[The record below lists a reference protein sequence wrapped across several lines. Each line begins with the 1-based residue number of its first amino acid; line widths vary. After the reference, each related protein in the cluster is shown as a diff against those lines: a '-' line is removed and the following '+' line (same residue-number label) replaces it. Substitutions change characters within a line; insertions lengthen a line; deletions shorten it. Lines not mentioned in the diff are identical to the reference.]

1 MQRVTAAEA
10 ARALKVNRSTVSRWL
25 QKNPAL
31 VDADGRVSVEELRR
45 HREAV
50 IDPRLQ
56 TNTAERAAEPAPAP
70 APERQA
76 APSINDHKARL
87 ERAKADE
94 AELDL
99 AERLGQTLVRADVE
113 RAIGE
118 AGEQLRQDIA
128 ARVRD
133 EAERL
138 AQISDVREME
148 LAVRKLFAEVV
159 ASSVEGLVDQMA
171 GDAANA
177 A

>member
-10 ARALKVNRSTVSRWL
+10 ARALDVNRSTVSRWL
-25 QKNPAL
+25 KKNPAL
-31 VDADGRVSVEELRR
+31 VDAGGRVSVDELRR

-50 IDPRLQ
+50 IDPRLE
-56 TNTAERAAEPAPAP
+56 TNTAERAAEPGPARR
-70 APERQA
+70 AG
-76 APSINDHKARL
+76 PSINDHKERL

-128 ARVRD
+128 AAVRD

-159 ASSVEGLVDQMA
+159 ATSVEGLVDQLA
-171 GDAANA
+171 GDAADA